1 MIPFCF
7 SAARHLRGWME
18 PGGRYPFGLR
28 TCNLWPRR
36 VAEKQKQGGARRG
49 SIDMPPLPGFDL
61 DGGSEGRKVIPLK
74 TAKNQ
79 FRPYRAGPIW
89 LRRSLWRE
97 TTRVSQPLAR
107 ILLNLLQECLRLQ
120 RQTSCP
126 SALSRTLAW
135 GCD

>member
-74 TAKNQ
+74 TAKNRRRRRKESLISSLRKNLG
-79 FRPYRAGPIW
+79 FSAVLSGIRNEAVGAYR
-89 LRRSLWRE
+89 
-97 TTRVSQPLAR
+97 Q
-107 ILLNLLQECLRLQ
+107 
-120 RQTSCP
+120 
-126 SALSRTLAW
+126 
-135 GCD
+135 